1 MEKFYWNTIRTA
13 EYNYTDTYE
22 KYQNSKEYRNEC
34 HKYNNDNN
42 E

>member
-1 MEKFYWNTIRTA
+1 MEKFYWNTIRNA
-13 EYNYTDTYE
+13 KYNYRDTYE

-34 HKYNNDNN
+34 HKYNDDK